1 MEGQAFV
8 DDFTVYIHEDGQTYS
23 YIINNQ
29 SINSLI
35 RVEKRDAET

>member
-8 DDFTVYIHEDGQTYS
+8 DDFTVYIHEEGQTYS

-29 SINSLI
+29 QQIKAAVFQRML
-35 RVEKRDAET
+35 TG